1 MNAVKKKLKSQR
13 GASAVIALMFF
24 VVASAVGAIVLSSA
38 SANAGRATHALSDQ
52 QEYYAV
58 ESALKLITD
67 DFASG
72 EMRFPAEE
80 NAEPSGDAA
89 QKHILKIEDFVFS
102 ETQDH
107 KIEKSVSISSNDCP
121 GMPEVTG
128 TLTLQYTKQKDDDS
142 NLYSFL
148 TNSTTTKKKVDALK
162 LSDNLKLVL
171 DIGVQ
176 IDPENEDLQSN
187 RVRITYLPIV
197 TTKNVYTKKVSE
209 NGTETG
215 DVESKLVTTISWY
228 QQKMEKGVS
237 AANG

>member
-80 NAEPSGDAA
+80 DAEPSGDAA

-102 ETQDH
+102 ETEDSIH
-107 KIEKSVSISSNDCP
+107 YEVKKSVSIVSDDCP
-121 GMPEVTG
+121 GMPEVSG
-128 TLTLQYTKQKDDDS
+128 TLTLQYTKQKEDDDS

-187 RVRITYLPIV
+187 RVIITYLPIV
-197 TTKNVYTKKVSE
+197 TAKTIYKQDPSNP
-209 NGTETG
+209 G
-215 DVESKLVTTISWY
+215 DVEPKLVTTISWY
-228 QQKMEKGVS
+228 QQKMERGVS
-237 AANG
+237 AENG

>member
-80 NAEPSGDAA
+80 DAEPSGDAA

-102 ETQDH
+102 ETEDSIH
-107 KIEKSVSISSNDCP
+107 YEVKKSVSIVSDDCP
-121 GMPEVTG
+121 GMPEVSG
-128 TLTLQYTKQKDDDS
+128 TLTLQYTKQKEDAPNDL
-142 NLYSFL
+142 NNFL
-148 TNSTTTKKKVDALK
+148 IVLAKTKKDVDDLK

-171 DIGVQ
+171 NIGAV
-176 IDPENEDLQSN
+176 DPNDSNEKSN
-187 RVRITYLPIV
+187 QVRITYLPIV
-197 TTKNVYTKKVSE
+197 TAKTIYKQDPSNP
-209 NGTETG
+209 G
-215 DVESKLVTTISWY
+215 DVEPKLVTTISWY

>member
-80 NAEPSGDAA
+80 DAEPSGEDA
-89 QKHILKIEDFVFS
+89 QHLLTSVDLSDGEPKNFS
-102 ETQDH
+102 IAPD
-107 KIEKSVSISSNDCP
+107 SSRP
-121 GMPEVTG
+121 GMPEVKG
-128 TLTLQYTKQKDDDS
+128 TLEVKCSDATLSFDDIKEK
-142 NLYSFL
+142 L
-148 TNSTTTKKKVDALK
+148 TAATSTKKDVDNMK
-162 LSDNLKLVL
+162 LSEKLSLVL
-171 DIGVQ
+171 DIWAV
-176 IDPENEDLQSN
+176 DPKDSN
-187 RVRITYLPIV
+187 GKSNPVRITYLPIV
-197 TTKNVYTKKVSE
+197 TTKNVYSVDE
-209 NGTETG
+209 EG
-215 DVESKLVTTISWY
+215 DVSGSLVTTISWY